1 MKYMFEIDI
10 LGENGRIRLHDNAMS
25 YNVYQFYKN
34 EISYESLKLISSK
47 QNNTPNERM
56 VDAILIYY

>member
-10 LGENGRIRLHDNAMS
+10 LGENARIRLHDNAMS